1 MDYDGLLAQPCTPA
15 VLLSSGPFGCLKMAR
30 LQEESRLDDL
40 HQIVRILVNSEI
52 RITNSWILWVFCHQS
67 QWHTL
72 AEVTAAT
79 KADAGRRGA
88 LLRSVLRHQNRAKWP
103 SGTCMQPES
112 VVGLSC
118 GQFVRCLPNK
128 ATTLSP
134 RWMLSVGST

>member
-15 VLLSSGPFGCLKMAR
+15 VLLSSGANLDTFGFLQMAR

-79 KADAGRRGA
+79 KADAGR
-88 LLRSVLRHQNRAKWP
+88 
-103 SGTCMQPES
+103 
-112 VVGLSC
+112 
-118 GQFVRCLPNK
+118 
-128 ATTLSP
+128 
-134 RWMLSVGST
+134 